1 MNLASVASFATVYR
15 TIGFVI
21 ATIVIVGVVV
31 YAVVNVVFASKP
43 ELGSEIELAA
53 NRKPYYDDET
63 LEGAKLDR
71 SLSLGLLTLFVLAV
85 ALPLYWVMEPGRQEN
100 AAEDFGRKFE
110 SRGAGM
116 FAATGEGD
124 QALNCAGCHGGM
136 DGLGGVVEYN
146 RPLPDGSVDPVQWRA
161 PALNTSLLRYS
172 REEIEFIL
180 IYGRPGTPM
189 PAWGVDG
196 GGALNEQQIQNLVDY
211 LESIQISPEEAQAEV
226 AEQLEQYMGAVD
238 GDGEL
243 LFSSEGEAL
252 FNMGLLDDF
261 AGGAYSCARCHTSG
275 WSYQRVDAAGADG
288 AEAAAG
294 GEAGAGG
301 GESAAPAEGGGA
313 GGGGGGA
320 EGEGTSGGDAG
331 GGGGA
336 GEGTSGGAGGGG
348 EGGGEE
354 SAGGAGDEGSGGGS
368 EGGGDEESTGA
379 DAPGGGGGEGA
390 AGSAGGAEGGGS
402 AGGGGAEAGASA
414 AYDGEDVA
422 EVLEIAG
429 CGGAFGPSLCEGSTE
444 RQFPVNPDPVPG
456 ESPFQEM
463 VDLITVGSELGIGYG
478 QTGQGSGKMP
488 GFGQRPEE
496 EELFW
501 INKNEPREFPVEGEG
516 DTVMNTGMLTP
527 DMIED
532 IVDYERGL

>member
-31 YAVVNVVFASKP
+31 YAVVNVVFTSKP

-110 SRGAGM
+110 SRGSEM
-116 FAATGEGD
+116 FAATGEND

-136 DGLGGVVEYN
+136 EGLGGVVEYN

-161 PALNTSLLRYS
+161 PALNTALLRYS

-211 LESIQISPEEAQAEV
+211 LESIQITPEEAQAEV
-226 AEQLEQYMGAVD
+226 AGQLEQYMEAVD
-238 GDGEL
+238 ADGEE

-275 WSYQRVDAAGADG
+275 WSYQRVDAAGGDG

-294 GEAGAGG
+294 GGEAAAGG
-301 GESAAPAEGGGA
+301 GESAAGGGAAEGGA
-313 GGGGGGA
+313 GGGPVEA
-320 EGEGTSGGDAG
+320 EGAAG
-331 GGGGA
+331 GG
-336 GEGTSGGAGGGG
+336 EDETGGG
-348 EGGGEE
+348 EGGG
-354 SAGGAGDEGSGGGS
+354 GGATEGGEGTEDSGGEGSGGGD
-368 EGGGDEESTGA
+368 EGADSESTGA
-379 DAPGGGGGEGA
+379 DADGGGGGVGA
-390 AGSAGGAEGGGS
+390 AGSAGGAEGGAS
-402 AGGGGAEAGASA
+402 AEGGGGGQGGEEGA

-429 CGGAFGPSLCEGSTE
+429 CGGALGPSLCGGATE
-444 RQFPVNPDPVPG
+444 RQFPVNPDPAPG

-463 VDLITVGSELGIGYG
+463 IDFITVGSEAGIGYG

-501 INKNEPREFPVEGEG
+501 IAKNEPREFPIEGEG
-516 DTVMNTGMLTP
+516 DEVMNTSMLTP